1 MIAITLFLEEAVD
14 DMVHFTKKESSVFS
28 HCQLAPENRL
38 GILHIAV
45 RNGVDTTQF
54 SGQYFAWQF
63 VHSKS

>member
-1 MIAITLFLEEAVD
+1 MDE
-14 DMVHFTKKESSVFS
+14 MVHFTKKESSVFS

-38 GILHIAV
+38 GVLHIAV

-54 SGQYFAWQF
+54 SDQYFAWQF